1 MRKYRIGFMCF
12 LATLLVAFV
21 AGCGQETVTIPG
33 VVSVTPAQGAVGVAV
48 TTNVTATFSMAMA
61 PASITISTFT
71 LAGPGGAA
79 VAGAVSYT
87 GLVATFTPAANLA
100 NGTTYTATV
109 TNGAASPGGAELLG
123 NFVWTFTTVAA
134 PPIVPIVVSTVP
146 ANGAPNVPVGQV
158 LSATFSEPM
167 ASGTFSATTFTL
179 AVTGGAAVTGAVA
192 YAGEVATFTPAAP
205 LANNTSYT
213 ATITT
218 GVTSVAGTP
227 LAANYSWTFTTITM
241 APQVTGVLP
250 LNGSSAVPIAQVLSA
265 TFNEAMN
272 PTTLNAATFTLIGP
286 GGVNVPGAV
295 VPSGSGVTFTP
306 TNPLAYSS
314 FYVATI
320 TTGAQ
325 DLAGTGL
332 ATDYV
337 WTFSTLSPALAVVS
351 TKPLNTATGVPVD
364 QLISATFN
372 EPMTCPLAAG
382 AFTVTGPGLT
392 VVNGTIGCSGSVVT
406 FSPTSLLAPNTL
418 FTATFNSATMDTA
431 GTLLS
436 NPPYAWTFLTLAA
449 PTQPTVIKTD
459 PQNLATDVPIHQAIT
474 ATFSEAMDPATINS
488 ATFTVTVT
496 GGATVNGVIT
506 YVPNGSIATFTPD
519 SPLLYNTNYTATI
532 NTGAL
537 DFNDDAAVVPY
548 TWTFTTALAPVP
560 IVPTVISTIPVTPN
574 LPTVPEDV
582 AVPLNQIV
590 SATFSEP
597 MNPATINSTT
607 FTLTATVGAVTT
619 PVTGLVAYAAIS
631 DQLVFLPSGGL
642 VAGAT
647 YTATITNGAQDL
659 AGDPLADAPYT
670 WQFQTSALVVVVSP
684 EVVLTFPVD
693 GASGVVTNPLVTATF
708 SEAMNPL
715 TLNPATFQLT
725 QGKTLALGGT
735 LVEAT
740 IGYDPLSFVAT
751 LTPKAALLPS
761 TLYTV
766 LVTDGA
772 TDQLGNP
779 LGNAPLVPNPW
790 TFTTGNAPFV
800 PPIILGQTIS
810 LFGGFGG
817 PAGMTNAGDLTVVN
831 ADIGTTGVSTTMT
844 GFYDESVPAVAGV
857 YPCSYSAGFG
867 ANYGLVKGIITTAPP
882 PPRGSCPD
890 EGTGPATQP
899 GTTFYT
905 ATTALSEAQTAYTTL
920 QGLPLGITLATN
932 ELGNRVLTPGVYK
945 STSFYDITTGPLTLN
960 AGNDPNAYWIFQ
972 MASYLTVG
980 TPGTPAANSESVIL
994 ENGALA
1000 SHVFWAVGSAATI
1013 NPAGGGTFVGTIIS
1027 QAGIAVSTTGNNA
1040 PADIVTIDGRLIAL
1054 TASTTLVNTVINLP

>member
-1 MRKYRIGFMCF
+1 
-12 LATLLVAFV
+12 
-21 AGCGQETVTIPG
+21 
-33 VVSVTPAQGAVGVAV
+33 
-48 TTNVTATFSMAMA
+48 
-61 PASITISTFT
+61 
-71 LAGPGGAA
+71 
-79 VAGAVSYT
+79 
-87 GLVATFTPAANLA
+87 
-100 NGTTYTATV
+100 
-109 TNGAASPGGAELLG
+109 
-123 NFVWTFTTVAA
+123 
-134 PPIVPIVVSTVP
+134 
-146 ANGAPNVPVGQV
+146 
-158 LSATFSEPM
+158 
-167 ASGTFSATTFTL
+167 
-179 AVTGGAAVTGAVA
+179 
-192 YAGEVATFTPAAP
+192 
-205 LANNTSYT
+205 
-213 ATITT
+213 
-218 GVTSVAGTP
+218 
-227 LAANYSWTFTTITM
+227 
-241 APQVTGVLP
+241 
-250 LNGSSAVPIAQVLSA
+250 
-265 TFNEAMN
+265 
-272 PTTLNAATFTLIGP
+272 
-286 GGVNVPGAV
+286 
-295 VPSGSGVTFTP
+295 
-306 TNPLAYSS
+306 
-314 FYVATI
+314 
-320 TTGAQ
+320 
-325 DLAGTGL
+325 
-332 ATDYV
+332 
-337 WTFSTLSPALAVVS
+337 
-351 TKPLNTATGVPVD
+351 
-364 QLISATFN
+364 
-372 EPMTCPLAAG
+372 
-382 AFTVTGPGLT
+382 
-392 VVNGTIGCSGSVVT
+392 
-406 FSPTSLLAPNTL
+406 
-418 FTATFNSATMDTA
+418 
-431 GTLLS
+431 
-436 NPPYAWTFLTLAA
+436 
-449 PTQPTVIKTD
+449 
-459 PQNLATDVPIHQAIT
+459 
-474 ATFSEAMDPATINS
+474 
-488 ATFTVTVT
+488 
-496 GGATVNGVIT
+496 
-506 YVPNGSIATFTPD
+506 
-519 SPLLYNTNYTATI
+519 
-532 NTGAL
+532 
-537 DFNDDAAVVPY
+537 
-548 TWTFTTALAPVP
+548 
-560 IVPTVISTIPVTPN
+560 VPTVISTIPVTPN

-1013 NPAGGGTFVGTIIS
+1013 NPAGGGTFVGTVIS

>member
-250 LNGSSAVPIAQVLSA
+250 LNGDTTVPIAQVLSA

-1013 NPAGGGTFVGTIIS
+1013 NPAGGGTFAGTIIAP
-1027 QAGIAVSTTGNNA
+1027 AGVTVSTGGNNA
-1040 PADIVTIDGRLIAL
+1040 PADIVTIDGRLL
-1054 TASTTLVNTVINLP
+1054 GLFASTTLVNTVINLP

>member
-1 MRKYRIGFMCF
+1 MCF

-708 SEAMNPL
+708 SEAMNSL

>member
-867 ANYGLVKGIITTAPP
+867 ADYGLVKGIITTAPP

>member
-1 MRKYRIGFMCF
+1 MCF

>member
-61 PASITISTFT
+61 PASITTFT